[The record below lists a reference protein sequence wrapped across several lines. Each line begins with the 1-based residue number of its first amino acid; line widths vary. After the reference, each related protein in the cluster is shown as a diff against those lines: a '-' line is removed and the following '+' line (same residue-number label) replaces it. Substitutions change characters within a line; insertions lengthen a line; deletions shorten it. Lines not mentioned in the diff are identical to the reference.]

1 MCTFN
6 GERFLR
12 EQLSSFERQSYT
24 NWHLWVSD
32 DGSTDKTLDILCEY
46 QRKWGLEKITISRGP
61 ESGFAANFISLMV
74 RTDIQA
80 DYYALSDQD
89 DIWMSEK
96 LAKAT
101 KKLENSECGRPRLY
115 CSRTELIDKDGTA
128 LGFSPYFVR
137 PPSFLNAL
145 VQSIAGG
152 NTMVFD
158 NNLRDVVQA
167 FGPHASSV
175 VSHDW
180 ALYQLATGAG
190 GTIIYDRWASVKYR
204 QHTANAIGSNIG
216 FIARIARA
224 HKLLRGDYADW
235 LSRNISCLINLK
247 EDLEPDAQRA
257 INDFEVLRKEN
268 LFKLPRSFLKSGFY
282 RQTRVGNIGLFIG
295 LVIGKV

>member
-12 EQLSSFERQSYT
+12 EQLDSFERQSQT
-24 NWHLWVSD
+24 SWHLWVSD
-32 DGSTDKTLDILCEY
+32 DGSTDKTLDILYEY
-46 QRKWGLEKITISRGP
+46 QRKWGSEKITILRGP
-61 ESGFAANFISLMV
+61 KDGFATNFMNLMV
-74 RTDIQA
+74 KTEIKA

-89 DIWMSEK
+89 DIWKPEK

-101 KKLENSECGRPRLY
+101 KKLEKSECNRPSLY
-115 CSRTELIDKDGTA
+115 CSRTELIDKNGIA

-158 NNLRDVVQA
+158 NNLRDVVKA
-167 FGPHASSV
+167 LGPHANGV

-216 FIARIARA
+216 FIARIMRAR
-224 HKLLRGDYADW
+224 KLFRGDYADW
-235 LSRNISCLINLK
+235 LSRNISCLVNLK
-247 EDLEPDAQRA
+247 EGLEPDARRA
-257 INDFEVLRKEN
+257 IDDFEGLRKEN
-268 LFKLPRSFLKSGFY
+268 LFRLPRRFLKSGFY

>member
-1 MCTFN
+1 M
-6 GERFLR
+6 R
-12 EQLSSFERQSYT
+12 EQLDSFERQSYT

-61 ESGFAANFISLMV
+61 ESGFAANFMSLMV

-167 FGPHASSV
+167 FGPHANSI

-190 GTIIYDRWASVKYR
+190 GTIIYDRWA
-204 QHTANAIGSNIG
+204 
-216 FIARIARA
+216 
-224 HKLLRGDYADW
+224 
-235 LSRNISCLINLK
+235 
-247 EDLEPDAQRA
+247 
-257 INDFEVLRKEN
+257 
-268 LFKLPRSFLKSGFY
+268 
-282 RQTRVGNIGLFIG
+282 
-295 LVIGKV
+295 